1 MPAPPTNDQ
10 RPSPGPT
17 IARVSDP
24 IGIVDYDPRWPSEFA
39 RLRDRAQLA
48 VGEVARSIEH
58 VGSTAVPGLA
68 AKPVIDLVVVVESED
83 DVPEAIRRLETIGY
97 VARGDLG
104 VPGREA
110 FSWPGGEARH
120 HLYVSPESS
129 DELRAQLR
137 FRDRL
142 RADPA
147 LAREYEAL
155 KRDLAERYRDDR
167 PGYTD
172 AKTGFIEAALLSDP
186 TESCH

>member
-1 MPAPPTNDQ
+1 M
-10 RPSPGPT
+10 
-17 IARVSDP
+17 SDP
-24 IGIVDYDPRWPSEFA
+24 IVVVEYDPQWPSEFA
-39 RLRDRAQLA
+39 RLRDRAQAA

-83 DVPEAIRRLETIGY
+83 DVPEAIRRLEAVGY
-97 VARGDLG
+97 IARGDLG

-110 FSWPGGEARH
+110 FSWPEGEARH
-120 HLYVSPESS
+120 HLYVSPETSG
-129 DELRAQLR
+129 ELRAQLR
-137 FRDRL
+137 FRNRL
-142 RADPA
+142 RTDPV

-172 AKTGFIEAALLSDP
+172 AKTDFIEAALRSDP
-186 TESCH
+186 AESSG